1 MNCSYHIGC
10 DLNELTCR
18 NGQCIPL
25 NQKCDG
31 TQNCRDGSD
40 ELECGMLTQQ
50 LDTYLIFW
58 GIILG
63 TLLDVIVYWTHRLEK
78 QLSHCLFC

>member
-1 MNCSYHIGC
+1 MNNSYHVGC
-10 DLNELTCR
+10 DINELTCR

-50 LDTYLIFW
+50 LDTYLIF
-58 GIILG
+58 
-63 TLLDVIVYWTHRLEK
+63 
-78 QLSHCLFC
+78 

>member
-1 MNCSYHIGC
+1 MQLSLIKITMNCLYLIGC

-40 ELECGMLTQQ
+40 ELECGMLTQH
-50 LDTYLIFW
+50 LVTYLIT
-58 GIILG
+58 II
-63 TLLDVIVYWTHRLEK
+63 
-78 QLSHCLFC
+78 